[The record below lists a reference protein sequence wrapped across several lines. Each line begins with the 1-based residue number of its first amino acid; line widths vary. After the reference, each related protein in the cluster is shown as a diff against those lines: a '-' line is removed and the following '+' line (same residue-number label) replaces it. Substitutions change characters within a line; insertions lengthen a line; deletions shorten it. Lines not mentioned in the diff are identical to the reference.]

1 MSLKA
6 ALWQFQLAQAAF
18 TQQIT
23 TGPADLPLTPL
34 EQDLS
39 NGYLFFFLLLLTI
52 PPPTPCIRY

>member
-39 NGYLFFFLLLLTI
+39 NGYLFFFFFYLLFLPHTM
-52 PPPTPCIRY
+52 Y